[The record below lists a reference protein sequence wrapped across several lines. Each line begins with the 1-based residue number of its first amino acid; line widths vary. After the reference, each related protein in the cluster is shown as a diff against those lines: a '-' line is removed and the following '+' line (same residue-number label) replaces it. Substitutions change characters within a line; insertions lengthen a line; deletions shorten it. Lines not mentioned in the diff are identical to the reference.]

1 MLDDGI
7 PVISVSNRAVVA
19 SGLVT
24 TLLDKVFFVFFV
36 FTSGRASC
44 FRSKN

>member
-24 TLLDKVFFVFFV
+24 TVLDKVFLLFLV
-36 FTSGRASC
+36 FTSDRETRFS
-44 FRSKN
+44 